1 MNAASDD
8 VMREGGERQQ
18 RSDIAEGVSSP
29 VNEGEVMVS
38 VESRGGGGIADEDDV
53 GSTRHQREENLGAE
67 DQEDNGT
74 EAVGGDALPA
84 EMQQLPAADDHGG
97 SPVSPAGDE
106 ESATRADNPDA
117 AHGSTATRQEEAA
130 AEESKGAGN
139 ARESPLPP
147 AATKAATPSL
157 TSSDNAGEKGAELP
171 RSEGRTFDATSPAGN
186 GVNGDCSRGNG
197 GDDGN
202 GDGGP
207 APWPRLPDDSGEPDA
222 GPPAEQAGRPPTAP
236 TKNSGSAPAGDG
248 GTDHCD
254 GENAGSSNNAGGG
267 GGGGGGGGDSYPGG
281 GGKEEED
288 ANVDVGV
295 TARHEREGKING
307 SSNNNVQ
314 SLLVTTADKPLG
326 YRAAPWAWLVPSWPG
341 AGGKHH

>member
-18 RSDIAEGVSSP
+18 RSDIAEGVSSL
-29 VNEGEVMVS
+29 VNEGDVIVS
-38 VESRGGGGIADEDDV
+38 VEGLGGGGIADEDDV
-53 GSTRHQREENLGAE
+53 GSTGHQREENLGAE
-67 DQEDNGT
+67 EQENNGT

-84 EMQQLPAADDHGG
+84 EMQQPHADDGHGG

-106 ESATRADNPDA
+106 ESATRADDPDA

-130 AEESKGAGN
+130 AEESRGAGN
-139 ARESPLPP
+139 ARKSPLPP

-157 TSSDNAGEKGAELP
+157 TSSDDAREKGAELP

-186 GVNGDCSRGNG
+186 DVNGDRSRGNG

-207 APWPRLPDDSGEPDA
+207 APRPPLPDESGEPDA

-236 TKNSGSAPAGDG
+236 TENSGSAPAGDG
-248 GTDHCD
+248 GTDHGD

-267 GGGGGGGGDSYPGG
+267 SGRGGDSYPGG
-281 GGKEEED
+281 GVEEEED
-288 ANVDVGV
+288 ANVGVGV
-295 TARHEREGKING
+295 TARHEREGKVNG